1 MGERVLKNPNINNI
15 TFKKPE
21 KISNKIYIIDVK
33 YNKNKQFIIQT
44 PKFLV
49 PFLPSIYSHRN
60 LNFYKLCLE
69 ANNYL
74 FNNSTKQFVKLIKN
88 IDTYIKDKSPNFW
101 KKCGYSEKK
110 KTFKNSYN
118 FNKNKSKVYFYFGI
132 QVLNNNPEISIY
144 DWKKDEKSYN
154 YITPQSR
161 AYSLIWLKNIWL
173 KGRKI
178 GLNWVILQMK
188 IYLPIY
194 KIKECLIEDDEDEI
208 NFKTIQDDT
217 NMQDTNIQDTNMQ
230 DTNIQKK
237 LNMEDDPVYG
247 KFFKMKKFG
256 IPIECIRHKL
266 KMESLDPNIISI
278 NINKSKI
285 KPKLYTKTH
294 TKSIKS
300 IKKSKPGNLIN
311 ILSGLGNV
319 KLKKTKKRK
328 KKERKKKQSLSNRAP
343 SLEQILK
350 QKNSLKKTHVKLI

>member
-1 MGERVLKNPNINNI
+1 
-15 TFKKPE
+15 
-21 KISNKIYIIDVK
+21 
-33 YNKNKQFIIQT
+33 
-44 PKFLV
+44 
-49 PFLPSIYSHRN
+49 
-60 LNFYKLCLE
+60 
-69 ANNYL
+69 
-74 FNNSTKQFVKLIKN
+74 
-88 IDTYIKDKSPNFW
+88 
-101 KKCGYSEKK
+101 
-110 KTFKNSYN
+110 
-118 FNKNKSKVYFYFGI
+118 
-132 QVLNNNPEISIY
+132 
-144 DWKKDEKSYN
+144 
-154 YITPQSR
+154 
-161 AYSLIWLKNIWL
+161 
-173 KGRKI
+173 
-178 GLNWVILQMK
+178 
-188 IYLPIY
+188 
-194 KIKECLIEDDEDEI
+194 
-208 NFKTIQDDT
+208 
-217 NMQDTNIQDTNMQ
+217 MQDTNIQDTNMQ

-300 IKKSKPGNLIN
+300 IKSNKKSKPGNLIN